1 MSWILSRS
9 RSRVD
14 RRRLTTKSQHA
25 QKLPTNT
32 TMIDEEAAAGDDD
45 YLFRCAICGTSEAD
59 ASNLTSNVTLQT
71 NATVRC
77 GHQL

>member
-1 MSWILSRS
+1 
-9 RSRVD
+9 
-14 RRRLTTKSQHA
+14 
-25 QKLPTNT
+25 
-32 TMIDEEAAAGDDD
+32 MIDEEAAAGDDD